1 MTFKLSLLLQVHRFP
16 VDEHFP
22 YSILISVIPWY
33 LSPSLFPFTDKTH
46 AVIQIGFR
54 QTAHHHHH
62 HVSIDGPPYSLITWS
77 ALIVLRFR
85 RCNRNHQNCLGGWLN
100 RNHLVFTNHR
110 PMTHHPEGQS
120 PPHLLPEE
128 HLMTHQFFPYL
139 FPIFLSY
146 HHHQLNDGKEFRSR
160 IPSHDPSSTPT
171 EFPQ

>member
-1 MTFKLSLLLQVHRFP
+1 MVPLALPFPPSPIKPTQWYKLASDR
-16 VDEHFP
+16 
-22 YSILISVIPWY
+22 
-33 LSPSLFPFTDKTH
+33 LSPTTSTITCPLM
-46 AVIQIGFR
+46 
-54 QTAHHHHH
+54 
-62 HVSIDGPPYSLITWS
+62 GPPYSLITWS

-146 HHHQLNDGKEFRSR
+146 NHHQLKDGKEFRSR